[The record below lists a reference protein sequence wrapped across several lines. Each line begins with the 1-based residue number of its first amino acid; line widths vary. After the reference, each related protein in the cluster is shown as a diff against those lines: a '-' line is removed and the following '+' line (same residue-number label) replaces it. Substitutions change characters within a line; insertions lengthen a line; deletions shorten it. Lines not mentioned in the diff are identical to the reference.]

1 MRCAILIPAY
11 NEEAFVAAVVST
23 ATASGLGPV
32 LVVDDGSEDDTAG
45 VARQAQAEVLSL
57 SSNCGK
63 GGAVFAG
70 AAHLDTDVIVLID
83 ADLTNLQ
90 VEHLRQLAEPV
101 LSGQVDMARGVFV
114 GGRWSTEMAQ
124 KLAPQLSGQRAV
136 LRARLLEVEGL
147 KESRYGVEIAI
158 TKHAK
163 RANWRIMD
171 VPLAGVSQVIKEE
184 KHGLLR
190 GLLIRLKM
198 YGEIL
203 WIWLRSLR
211 RP

>member
-32 LVVDDGSEDDTAG
+32 LVVDDGSEDGTAG

-70 AAHLDTDVIVLID
+70 AAYLDTDVIVLID

-90 VEHLRQLAEPV
+90 AEHLRQLAEPV

-114 GGRWSTEMAQ
+114 GGRWLTEMAQ

-163 RANWRIMD
+163 QANWRIMD
-171 VPLAGVSQVIKEE
+171 VPLSGVSQVIKEE
-184 KHGLLR
+184 KHGLPR

-203 WIWLRSLR
+203 WTWLRSLR

>member
-11 NEEAFVAAVVST
+11 NEEAFVAAVVKT

-32 LVVDDGSEDDTAG
+32 LVVDDGSEDGTAS

-70 AAHLDTDVIVLID
+70 AAHLDADVLVLID
-83 ADLTNLQ
+83 ADLTNLR

-101 LSGQVDMARGVFV
+101 LRGQVDMARGVFV

-184 KHGLLR
+184 KRGLLR

-203 WIWLRSLR
+203 WTWLRSLR
-211 RP
+211 RS

>member
-1 MRCAILIPAY
+1 MLIPAY
-11 NEEAFVAAVVST
+11 NEEAFVAAVVKT

-32 LVVDDGSEDDTAG
+32 LVVDDGSEDGTAS

-70 AAHLDTDVIVLID
+70 AAHLDADVLVLID
-83 ADLTNLQ
+83 ADLTNLR

-101 LSGQVDMARGVFV
+101 LRGQVDMARGVFV

-171 VPLAGVSQVIKEE
+171 VPLSGVSQVIKEE
-184 KHGLLR
+184 KRGLLR

-203 WIWLRSLR
+203 WTWLRSLR
-211 RP
+211 RS

>member
-11 NEEAFVAAVVST
+11 NEEALVATVVGA

-32 LVVDDGSEDDTAG
+32 LVVDDGSEDDTAI

-63 GGAVFAG
+63 GGAVYAG
-70 AAHLDTDVIVLID
+70 AAHLDTDVIVLVD

-90 VEHLRQLAEPV
+90 AEHLRQLAAPV
-101 LSGQVDMARGVFV
+101 LRGQVDMTRGVFV
-114 GGRWSTEMAQ
+114 GGRWSTEAAQ

-190 GLLIRLKM
+190 GLLIRFKM

-203 WIWLRSLR
+203 VTWLRSLR

>member
-11 NEEAFVAAVVST
+11 NEEAFVAAVVKT

-32 LVVDDGSEDDTAG
+32 LVVDDGSEDGTAS

-70 AAHLDTDVIVLID
+70 AAHLDADVLVLID
-83 ADLTNLQ
+83 ADLTNLR

-101 LSGQVDMARGVFV
+101 LRGQVDMARGVFV

-171 VPLAGVSQVIKEE
+171 VPLSGVSQVIKEE
-184 KHGLLR
+184 KRGLLR
-190 GLLIRLKM
+190 GLFIRLKM

-203 WIWLRSLR
+203 WTWLRSLR
-211 RP
+211 RS

>member
-11 NEEAFVAAVVST
+11 NEEAFVAAVVKT

-32 LVVDDGSEDDTAG
+32 LVVDDGSEDGTAS

-70 AAHLDTDVIVLID
+70 AAHLDADVLVLID
-83 ADLTNLQ
+83 ADLTNLR

-101 LSGQVDMARGVFV
+101 LRGQVDMARGVFV

-171 VPLAGVSQVIKEE
+171 VPLSGVSQVIKEE
-184 KHGLLR
+184 KRGLLR

-203 WIWLRSLR
+203 WTWLRSLR
-211 RP
+211 RS